1 LVVLGRVLWI
11 LKLVVEMENVRLLTN
26 INVMLDTQGQHVKI
40 SIVLD
45 STKQIQKFARVMEF
59 VCLSI
64 IATALLSFQEIVVNL
79 HFSLLPQ

>member
-1 LVVLGRVLWI
+1 
-11 LKLVVEMENVRLLTN
+11 MENVHLLTN
-26 INVMLDTQGQHVKI
+26 VNVMLDTQGQHVKI

-64 IATALLSFQEIVVNL
+64 IATALLDFQEIVVNL
-79 HFSLLPQ
+79 EVALMHQIMLDPI

>member
-45 STKQIQKFARVMEF
+45 SKQIQKFARVM
-59 VCLSI
+59 
-64 IATALLSFQEIVVNL
+64 
-79 HFSLLPQ
+79 